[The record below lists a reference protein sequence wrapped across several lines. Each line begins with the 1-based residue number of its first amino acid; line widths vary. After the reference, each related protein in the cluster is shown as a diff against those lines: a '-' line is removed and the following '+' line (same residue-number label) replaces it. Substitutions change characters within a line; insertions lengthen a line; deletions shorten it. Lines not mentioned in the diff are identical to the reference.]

1 MRKMLVAT
9 DGSDAAMRALE
20 FAARQAAAV
29 PGTRLHVLYVR
40 SPLRVYGEIEVY
52 AGKEH
57 LRELATE
64 EAEAILGAVRRHLAG
79 KAPSI
84 EVEQLEGEP
93 GETIVRRATE
103 IGCESIVMGTHGRGR
118 LASAVMGSVA
128 QRVVH
133 LSPVP
138 VTLVR

>member
-1 MRKMLVAT
+1 MRKLLVAT
-9 DGSDAAMRALE
+9 DGSDAAVRALE
-20 FAARQAAAV
+20 FAARQAASV

-52 AGKEH
+52 ASEEH
-57 LRELATE
+57 LRALATE
-64 EAEAILGAVRRHLAG
+64 EAEAILDAARRHLVG
-79 KAPSI
+79 KAPGI
-84 EVEQLEGEP
+84 EVEQVEGDP

-133 LSPVP
+133 LSAVP